1 MSARC
6 NGFFALSL
14 CLATV
19 CLGAEPQVPRPP
31 QMLPQSAYEKS
42 RKLSALDHLRVATEQ
57 LEAAGLAE
65 EAVKLREVSDQLN
78 RRVIRARAE
87 LSRQVT
93 ELQKQ
98 SEQLRR
104 LTGRP
109 DKILC
114 RCCFLELSSEAAA
127 EFEATAEPVSSSA
140 GPRNRTAPAVSFFKN
155 SVYKNAEEA
164 IQRLKKSGRVKI
176 IHASPQ
182 IVTAPGRPAT
192 ALSGGEFPIVIPV
205 GGDRT
210 SVEWRRFG
218 VRCKVVPRLL
228 DTGRIQ
234 LEFGP
239 EITHRDFKHSVK
251 VNGLTIPGLTTRGVN
266 TQAEMNLGETLV
278 VSAVSNPGSQG
289 EASLHPDLQAVV
301 RRVNAERDTAPPENT
316 VTLFMVTPVA
326 ID

>member
-1 MSARC
+1 MSARW
-6 NGFFALSL
+6 NSFFALSL
-14 CLATV
+14 YLATV
-19 CLGAEPQVPRPP
+19 SLGAEPQVRRPP
-31 QMLPQSAYEKS
+31 QMLPQSAHEKS
-42 RKLSALDHLRVATEQ
+42 RNLSALDHLRVATEQ

-78 RRVIRARAE
+78 RRVIRERAE

-98 SEQLRR
+98 SEQLRQ

-114 RCCFLELSSEAAA
+114 RCCFLELSIKAAA
-127 EFEATAEPVSSSA
+127 EFEAAAGLVSSST
-140 GPRNRTAPAVSFFKN
+140 GPRNRTAPAV

-164 IQRLKKSGRVKI
+164 IQRLKKSGRVTI
-176 IHASPQ
+176 IHGSPQ
-182 IVTAPGRPAT
+182 IVTAPGQPAT
-192 ALSGGEFPIVIPV
+192 ATSGGEFPIMIPV
-205 GGDRT
+205 GGDRI
-210 SVEWRRFG
+210 SVVWQRFG

-234 LEFGP
+234 LEFCP
-239 EITHRDFKHSVK
+239 EIKHLDFKNSVK
-251 VNGLTIPGLTTRGVN
+251 FNGLTIPGLMIRQVATR
-266 TQAEMNLGETLV
+266 AEMNLGETLV
-278 VSAVSNPGSQG
+278 VSMVSNPGSQG
-289 EASLHPDLQAVV
+289 EASQHPSLKTVV
-301 RRVNAERDTAPPENT
+301 RRVNAEPDTAPPENT